1 LFLDRFADM
10 IFTVMRLWSFRQ
22 IFAALLAVVVTAGLS
37 LSAVHAGDMT
47 MKMPMQQG
55 MASSEHS
62 DCRNCDHGDSGKMK
76 SVICVAVCA
85 ASVVAMLPQ
94 ASPVEVADIMAI
106 VPLPVDEVVN
116 GRQPPPERYPP
127 KTI

>member
-1 LFLDRFADM
+1 
-10 IFTVMRLWSFRQ
+10 
-22 IFAALLAVVVTAGLS
+22 
-37 LSAVHAGDMT
+37 
-47 MKMPMQQG
+47 
-55 MASSEHS
+55 
-62 DCRNCDHGDSGKMK
+62 MK
-76 SVICVAVCA
+76 STICVAVCA
-85 ASVVAMLPQ
+85 ASVIAMLPQ